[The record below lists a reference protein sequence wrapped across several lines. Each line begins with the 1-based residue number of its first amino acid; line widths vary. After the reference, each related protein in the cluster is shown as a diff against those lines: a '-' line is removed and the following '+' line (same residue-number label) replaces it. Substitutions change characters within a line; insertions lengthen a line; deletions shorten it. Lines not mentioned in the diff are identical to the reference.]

1 MATTPHVRGVRDS
14 LDVLARRFWWA
25 VPTLFGCW
33 AISWVLGWMTQVK
46 YRSEAVILVEQQKVP
61 ENYVMPNVSSN
72 LQDRLQSMTQQ
83 ILSRTRLQSTIDRF
97 HLYAMPRHGRLF
109 NRREDP
115 VDEMRDDIAIKLVQS
130 PGRRGELSS
139 FKIEY
144 SAESPELA
152 QRVNSELTSLFIE
165 ENLRSQQQLS
175 EGTTAFLNNQLGD
188 ARSKLAEQESKM
200 QAFKVNHF
208 GDLPTQLQSNVQI
221 LSGLQAQLQTSQH
234 QLDSARQQELYLESL
249 LERNHHNSGVEA
261 NVASPESLRKEI
273 IELRLR
279 LANAR
284 SQYTEDHPDVIA
296 LKEKLAK
303 TEKLAK
309 QSEAEIASN
318 RIVKNETAARDSE
331 AENSQYDS
339 STSQIQSQLKAN
351 QLEIKNH
358 QRQQQDIE
366 SQISVYQKRLN
377 LTPRTEQEL
386 ADISRGYEEA
396 MSNYNSL
403 LHKQMQSQLATNLE
417 ARQQGEQFRILDP
430 PSLPTKPSS
439 SNHFKISLIGLMLGA
454 VTAIGIMALLERT
467 DVRVRSENDFA
478 GVVPARVLVNIPALR
493 TRRESRSL
501 MIRQWLRIAVAL
513 QVVVLILVGNIYA
526 FFRG

>member
-1 MATTPHVRGVRDS
+1 MATTPHVRGVHDS

-33 AISWVLGWMTQVK
+33 AIAWVAGWMTQVK

-72 LQDRLQSMTQQ
+72 LQDRIQSMTQQ

-97 HLYAMPRHGRLF
+97 RLYAMPRHGRLF

-130 PGRRGELSS
+130 PGRRGDLSS

-175 EGTTAFLNNQLGD
+175 EGTTAFLNNQLAD
-188 ARSKLAEQESKM
+188 ARLKLAEQESKM
-200 QAFKVNHF
+200 QAFKANHF

-234 QLDSARQQELYLESL
+234 QLDGARQQELYLESL
-249 LERNHHNSGVEA
+249 LERNHHSGVEA
-261 NVASPESLRKEI
+261 SVASPESLRKEI
-273 IELRLR
+273 IDLRLR

-318 RIVKNETAARDSE
+318 RIIKNETATHDSE

-430 PSLPTKPSS
+430 PSLPTRPSS
-439 SNHFKISLIGLMLGA
+439 SNHFKISLIGLVLGT
-454 VTAIGIMALLERT
+454 VTAIGIVALLERT
-467 DVRVRSENDFA
+467 DVRVRSENDLA
-478 GVVPARVLVNIPALR
+478 GVVPVRVLVNIPALR
-493 TRRESRSL
+493 TLRESRRLKFS
-501 MIRQWLRIAVAL
+501 QWIRIAVAL
-513 QVVVLILVGNIYA
+513 QVVALILVGNVYA